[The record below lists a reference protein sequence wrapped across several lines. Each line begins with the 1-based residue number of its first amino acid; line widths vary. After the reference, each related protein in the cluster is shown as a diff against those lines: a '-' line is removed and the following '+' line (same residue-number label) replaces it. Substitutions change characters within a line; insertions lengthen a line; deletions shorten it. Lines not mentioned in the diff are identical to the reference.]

1 MIEVYLRK
9 FAQCLGIKINCYP
22 QTLSN
27 LRIIFYIY
35 YHFTN
40 DAGFGNVYYCLSGVQ
55 IGTLDTSVEKIRISE
70 IEMWGSF
77 DYGDIETCL
86 VLNSR

>member
-1 MIEVYLRK
+1 MIEVHLRK

-40 DAGFGNVYYCLSGVQ
+40 DVGFDNVYYCLSWLQ
-55 IGTLDTSVEKIRISE
+55 SGTLDTTAEKIRLSE
-70 IEMWGSF
+70 IEMLG
-77 DYGDIETCL
+77 
-86 VLNSR
+86 